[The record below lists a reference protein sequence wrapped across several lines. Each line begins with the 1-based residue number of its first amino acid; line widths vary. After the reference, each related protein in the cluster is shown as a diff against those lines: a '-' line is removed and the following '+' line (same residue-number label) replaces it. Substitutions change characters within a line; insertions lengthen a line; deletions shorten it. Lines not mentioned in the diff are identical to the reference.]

1 MPVAWAAWITCDR
14 VSRGSAHP
22 GDQYGEITRGLAH
35 PGGGIGL
42 AIGDRPCGR
51 AGRSYPSGVFNSL
64 GWPEI
69 AVLLVV
75 ALVVFGPERLPK
87 AAAEAGRM
95 LRTLR
100 QLANTA
106 REDLKSELGPE
117 LGDLDLASLNPRTFV
132 RKNLLGDD
140 LLGGDLF
147 GDQPPAQRS
156 GGAVDAAD
164 ALAGTAVVA
173 RLLPGE
179 PAPYDRE
186 AT

>member
-1 MPVAWAAWITCDR
+1 
-14 VSRGSAHP
+14 
-22 GDQYGEITRGLAH
+22 
-35 PGGGIGL
+35 
-42 AIGDRPCGR
+42 
-51 AGRSYPSGVFNSL
+51 VFNSL

-106 REDLKSELGPE
+106 REDLKAELGPE

-140 LLGGDLF
+140 LLGGDLLGGDLF

-156 GGAVDAAD
+156 GDTGGAID
-164 ALAGTAVVA
+164 ALDAMAGTAVGA

>member
-1 MPVAWAAWITCDR
+1 MPVAYAAWITG
-14 VSRGSAHP
+14 GSAH
-22 GDQYGEITRGLAH
+22 T
-35 PGGGIGL
+35 GGSDL
-42 AIGDRPCGR
+42 TIGDRACGGP
-51 AGRSYPSGVFNSL
+51 GRSYPSGVFNSL

-106 REDLKSELGPE
+106 REDLKAELGPE

-140 LLGGDLF
+140 LFGGDLLG

-156 GGAVDAAD
+156 GGGDAVDAVDAVG
-164 ALAGTAVVA
+164 ALAGTAVVG